1 MRYILFLIFTI
12 IPGVSYASS
21 GWEGLIGTGAIR
33 MLLLLW
39 PIILPFFFLPKNK
52 KRFAHY
58 LILIILVY
66 GILGLASAPF
76 SFLLQAGSWFNSS
89 FYGWGYVLA
98 TQALAFCLSIY
109 VLRQFSVLCIKA
121 VDDYYTQH

>member
-1 MRYILFLIFTI
+1 MRYSYFLIFAM
-12 IPGVSYASS
+12 IPGISYASS
-21 GWEGLIGTGAIR
+21 GWEALLGIGAIR
-33 MLLLLW
+33 ILLLLW
-39 PIILPFFFLPKNK
+39 PIILPFFFLPKIN

-58 LILIILVY
+58 LVLIILVY
-66 GILGLASAPF
+66 GILGLSSAPF
-76 SFLLQAGSWFNSS
+76 SFLLQTGSWFNSS